1 MTHGL
6 QTEEYGAEGR
16 LSEGRLYN
24 GVRTGKMC
32 LTKSLKEMVHCS
44 QSLRMELYAV
54 FEQNGQSSLMISCAQ
69 RESFA
74 LRISAILWG

>member
-16 LSEGRLYN
+16 LSEGRPYN

-32 LTKSLKEMVHCS
+32 LTKTLKEMVHS
-44 QSLRMELYAV
+44 AVSLYAWSCV
-54 FEQNGQSSLMISCAQ
+54 QYSNRMNNLSS
-69 RESFA
+69 
-74 LRISAILWG
+74 